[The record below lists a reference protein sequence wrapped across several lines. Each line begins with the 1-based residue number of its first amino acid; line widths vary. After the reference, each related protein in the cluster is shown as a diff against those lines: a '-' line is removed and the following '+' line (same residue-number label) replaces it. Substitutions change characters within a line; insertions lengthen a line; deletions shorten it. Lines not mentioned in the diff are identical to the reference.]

1 MFEQLQQLA
10 QCSDPSVSV
19 RAQAALQIAQARE
32 QGEISDSEYRELL
45 EDLVRTDRLDSEC
58 QDLAMKTM
66 LVTAVYAIAQVA

>member
-10 QCSDPSVSV
+10 GHSDPAISL
-19 RAQAALQIAQARE
+19 RAQTALQIAQAR
-32 QGEISDSEYRELL
+32 QAGEISESEYRELL